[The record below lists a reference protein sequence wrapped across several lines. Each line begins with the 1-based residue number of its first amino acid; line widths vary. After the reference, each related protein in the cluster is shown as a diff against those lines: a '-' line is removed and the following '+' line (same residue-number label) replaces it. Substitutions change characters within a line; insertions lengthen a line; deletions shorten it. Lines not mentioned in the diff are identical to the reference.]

1 MPWLVTFLSI
11 SVLLTGMGQVI
22 NGQFG
27 KGIVV
32 ILTHWTLALFTCF
45 ASVPITCLIA
55 ALDAFRIARKLSSGR
70 QVGPWEL
77 M

>member
-1 MPWLVTFLSI
+1 MELLGLKDRSNSFKSHLAIHDTGNDDGVVDN
-11 SVLLTGMGQVI
+11 VLGHAIEHVADKRA
-22 NGQFG
+22 F
-27 KGIVV
+27 
-32 ILTHWTLALFTCF
+32 
-45 ASVPITCLIA
+45 IA